1 MPLLRPTAVMT
12 AIDLDEELEAKQ
24 PLLQRLALNVVF
36 MAMLTGIALRV
47 YRNLILNYGWSD
59 RWLWV
64 AGTFL
69 GQVAILLLL
78 TTLYLGNYHAKSW
91 LWRAPLFAAIVAATE
106 VAVSYAMLRAGLERI
121 GSLPATFAD
130 WKGLAIR
137 LITLRLTLIPLYALA
152 LAIVSTIVRWAILPR
167 EKPSAS
173 PS

>member
-24 PLLQRLALNVVF
+24 SLLQRLILNVVF
-36 MAMLTGIALRV
+36 MAVLTGLTLRV

-59 RWLWV
+59 SWLWV

-69 GQVAILLLL
+69 GQVAILFLL

-91 LWRAPLFAAIVAATE
+91 LWRAPLFAVIDAATE

-121 GSLPATFAD
+121 GSLPATLED
-130 WKGLAIR
+130 WEGSAIR
-137 LITLRLTLIPLYALA
+137 LISLRLTLIPLYALA
-152 LAIVSTIVRWAILPR
+152 LAIVSTIVRWVILPR
-167 EKPSAS
+167 EKPSA
-173 PS
+173 PSS